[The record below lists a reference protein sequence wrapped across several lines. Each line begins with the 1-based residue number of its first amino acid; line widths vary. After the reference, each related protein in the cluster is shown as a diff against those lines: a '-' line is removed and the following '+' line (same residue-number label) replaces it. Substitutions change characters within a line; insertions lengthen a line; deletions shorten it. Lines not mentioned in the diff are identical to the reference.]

1 MRKQSPGGWK
11 HCKVHGLPKDVSCY
25 PATMD
30 CCHGIAMEF
39 RTRVGRYSSVGE
51 KDRNSYFKVKS
62 LNFWML
68 VLTATQKIS
77 CELKQVRTFL
87 LTKWTG
93 KKKNTYW
100 TLDLPAPILFKSQRD
115 RHNWVIEQQIFFKV
129 LKAF

>member
-11 HCKVHGLPKDVSCY
+11 HCKVHGRPKDVSCY

-39 RTRVGRYSSVGE
+39 RTRFGRYSSVGE

-68 VLTATQKIS
+68 VLTTTQKIS

-87 LTKWTG
+87 LTKWSEK
-93 KKKNTYW
+93 KKKNYI
-100 TLDLPAPILFKSQRD
+100 LDLGLASPNFIQISKGQTQLSDWTTSFPQRP
-115 RHNWVIEQQIFFKV
+115 
-129 LKAF
+129 